1 MSEPMN
7 SAASCLSYLRKTF
20 TPKNLRHILPV
31 HEHVGQKTIV
41 DISAVWLDANR
52 ATAKEFF

>member
-1 MSEPMN
+1 MN
-7 SAASCLSYLRKTF
+7 NAASCLSYFRKTF
-20 TPKNLRHILPV
+20 IPKNLRDILLV

-52 ATAKEFF
+52 AAAKEFF